1 MARYVTVIDTP
12 RSPEDCFAALSDFSS
27 AAEWDPGV
35 SRATRREGG
44 PVRVGSRFD
53 LVAGFLGREVPLT
66 YEVTELDEPRLVVL
80 RAENATIVSLDTIT
94 VEPREDGGSRV
105 TYDADLRL
113 KGLLRLGDLGLRL
126 AFGRIGDQAAAG
138 LREHLGGVPAAV

>member
-12 RSPEDCFAALSDFSS
+12 RSPEDCFATLSDFSS
-27 AAEWDPGV
+27 AAAWDPGV
-35 SRATRREGG
+35 TRATRQDEG

-94 VEPREDGGSRV
+94 IEPREGGSRV

-113 KGLLRLGDLGLRL
+113 KGPLRLGDLGLRL
-126 AFGRIGDQAAAG
+126 IFGRIGDQAAAG
-138 LREHLGGVPAAV
+138 LREHLAGVPAAV